1 MINNIDVPIIKTTH
15 EIVPKKKSRNI
26 EEPHAMNN
34 SYICSN
40 PGGSVSNLDC
50 PEEDPLCNCPCR
62 NADEGYVLYP
72 SGYYIETVWELLL
85 YDNEDLTQQ
94 VNEAIDPELPDPAE
108 YAIVEMND
116 GVPSVNTEADGGG
129 FYATLN
135 AARQAHERI
144 ERVYDEPSRLTLTTL
159 LKQSK
164 ECERIEE
171 VLGADYLGCIW
182 EDPNSPTSCTC
193 PCIGDKFMEYLR
205 YTRTNAT
212 FWNTPDYTPLYRN
225 AQLAL
230 LDSQKIGIA
239 VNGDLS
245 VRPGDIVSLDI
256 MGNEI
261 DANGGDTSPEV
272 GERQFKV
279 NDLRVNAKFKGK
291 WMVVSIT
298 HKMVGLKLHKM
309 QLVLTRDSLP
319 VDNVPEPPEPPGGGG
334 GGGGGD
340 GGGGG
345 GDDGGG

>member
-1 MINNIDVPIIKTTH
+1 MQTRD
-15 EIVPKKKSRNI
+15 
-26 EEPHAMNN
+26 MF
-34 SYICSN
+34 
-40 PGGSVSNLDC
+40 
-50 PEEDPLCNCPCR
+50 
-62 NADEGYVLYP
+62 LYP
-72 SGYYIETVWELLL
+72 SKYYIETVWELLL
-85 YDNEDLTQQ
+85 YENEELTDE
-94 VNEAIDPELPDPAE
+94 VNAAIDSDTPAE
-108 YAIVEMND
+108 YAIVELIA
-116 GVPSVNTEADGGG
+116 GVPSVNTAAGGVDG
-129 FYATLN
+129 FYATLYE
-135 AARQAHERI
+135 ARQAYERI

-159 LKQSK
+159 LKRSK

-212 FWNTPDYTPLYRN
+212 FWNTPDYTPLFRN

-230 LDSQKIGIA
+230 LDSQKIGIT

-261 DANGGDTSPEV
+261 TANGGGKSPEV

-319 VDNVPEPPEPPGGGG
+319 VGNVPEEP
-334 GGGGGD
+334 GD
-340 GGGGG
+340 GPSPGRGGSEP
-345 GDDGGG
+345 